1 MASQFQPS
9 RSDQASFNIKEFIFK
24 YLRFLPLFILSVLL
38 SLAVAFLYLRYT
50 TPIYRATGSLILSD
64 QKPGS
69 GGNGDDKFQELFGN
83 DRSKNIQNEIEY
95 IKSVPMMERVVKS
108 LNLNFDYRAK
118 GKIKE
123 ASVYKAAPFY
133 VETLQLK
140 DSSTFMLPIRFTSA
154 NNFKVGSIDGT
165 FTFGQTFSTPNGSF
179 QLEKIGE
186 AEPNTDYNI
195 TWRPSAQAASQLLEG
210 LVVAPK
216 TGGSILVLSLETESA
231 QLCAD
236 VINQLMVEYQKGTIE
251 DKNATTRQMID
262 FIDGRLRLV
271 SHELDSVTNRLI
283 AYQQAN
289 QLTDVETAS
298 ASLYSKTEATDLQL
312 VEQRAQL
319 TNLQLIEDYVSASQ
333 NRYTI
338 VPSNL
343 NISDVTLSS
352 LIGAY
357 NTAQLERKSL
367 LESTPAA
374 NPRVVQLSEQ
384 IESYRRSLLENLR
397 NLRRALTTSIASVQ
411 QRNTSAQAQLRS
423 MPSKLQNFVEIKRQQ
438 ENKLAIYNFL
448 MEKREESAISLA
460 ATISNIKV
468 LDKASPNPT
477 PVKPTSGSIKSIALL
492 IGLIIPAL
500 FIFILELLD
509 DKVKSRTDIEKVTSV
524 PVLGEVGHSREGD
537 TLVVTHKNRK
547 FIAEQFRIIRSNLQ
561 YIIATIEK
569 PVILITSSFSGE
581 GKSFIATNM
590 GAVMSLSGKRTI
602 VLEFDIRKPKIL
614 SGLDMPKKPGL
625 TNYILGKITLEQLP
639 IPVDGY
645 ENLFVLACGP
655 IPPNPSELLLDPRMV
670 DLFKYLRNQF
680 DVIVMDTAPVG
691 MVSDALTLSQFA
703 DCTIYI
709 TRQGVTHKKQLQLVE
724 EYHTQNKLP
733 KPSIILNDVK
743 MGGGYG
749 YYGYGGY
756 GYGYGYGYGAGK
768 GYGYYEDEKAEGFL
782 SRWFPFGRKKKA
794 AKKKAIV

>member
-9 RSDQASFNIKEFIFK
+9 RSDQAGFNIKEFVFK
-24 YLRFLPLFILSVLL
+24 YLRFLPLFILSVVL

-50 TPIYRATGSLILSD
+50 TPIYRATGSMILSD
-64 QKPGS
+64 EKPG
-69 GGNGDDKFQELFGN
+69 GGGKDDKFQELFGN

-95 IKSVPMMERVVKS
+95 IKSVPMMERVVRS
-108 LNLNFDYRAK
+108 LNLNFEYKAK

-123 ASVYKAAPFY
+123 PNVYKEAPFY
-133 VETLQLK
+133 VETLQVK
-140 DSSTFMLPIRFTSA
+140 DSIPFVLPIRFSNGTS
-154 NNFKVGSIDGT
+154 FKIGSDDAVY
-165 FTFGQTFSTPNGSF
+165 TFGQAFSTPNGSF
-179 QLEKIGE
+179 RLLKIGN
-186 AEPNTDYNI
+186 AEPTAEYMI
-195 TWRPSAQAASQLLEG
+195 TWRPTAQAASQLAGG

-236 VINQLMVEYQKGTIE
+236 VINQLMVEYQRGTIE

-271 SHELDSVTNRLI
+271 SHELDSVTNQLI

-289 QLTDVETAS
+289 QLNDVETAS
-298 ASLYSKTEATDLQL
+298 ASLYSKTEAADQQL
-312 VEQRAQL
+312 VEQRSQL
-319 TNLQLIEDYVSASQ
+319 TNLQLIEDYVGSSQ

-338 VPSNL
+338 VPSAL
-343 NISDVTLSS
+343 SIADATLGG

-397 NLRRALTTSIASVQ
+397 NLRRALNASIASVQ
-411 QRNTSAQAQLRS
+411 QRNSSAQAQLRS

-468 LDKASPNPT
+468 LDKASPNPV

-509 DKVKSRTDIEKVTSV
+509 DKVKSRTDIEKVTTV
-524 PVLGEVGHSREGD
+524 PVLGEVGHSKEGD

-590 GAVMSLSGKRTI
+590 GAVLSLGGKRTI

-614 SGLDMPKKPGL
+614 SGLDIPKKPGL
-625 TNYILGKITLEQLP
+625 TNYILGKIRLEELP
-639 IPVDGY
+639 IPVEGY

-655 IPPNPSELLLDPRMV
+655 IPPNPAELLLEPRMAE
-670 DLFKYLRNQF
+670 LFAYLRKEF
-680 DVIVMDTAPVG
+680 DVIIMDTAPVG

-709 TRQGVTHKKQLQLVE
+709 TRQGVTHKKQLQLIE

-733 KPSIILNDVK
+733 KSSIILNDVK

-756 GYGYGYGYGAGK
+756 GYGYGYGAGR
-768 GYGYYEDEKAEGFL
+768 GYGYYEDEKPEGIL
-782 SRWFPFGRKKKA
+782 SRWFPFGKGKKQTKKKA
-794 AKKKAIV
+794 TI